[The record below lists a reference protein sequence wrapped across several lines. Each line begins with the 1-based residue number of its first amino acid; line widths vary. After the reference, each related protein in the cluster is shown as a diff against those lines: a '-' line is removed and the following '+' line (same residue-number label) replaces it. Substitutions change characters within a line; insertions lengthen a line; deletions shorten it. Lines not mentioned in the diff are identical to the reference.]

1 MPLSVL
7 EAMASGLPVV
17 STDVGDVARM
27 VAPQNRGF
35 IVRPDDFA
43 ASLER
48 LVLAEN
54 ERRDI
59 GAANRG
65 RALELFSET
74 QMADRYAA
82 LFG

>member
-27 VAPQNRGF
+27 VSPQNKIF
-35 IVRPDDFA
+35 VVSPDDFA

-48 LVLAEN
+48 LVLAEK
-54 ERRDI
+54 ERREI
-59 GAANRG
+59 GAANRS

-74 QMADRYAA
+74 QMADRYSA